1 MSGRLCF
8 QQTSAFLLGAGKISP
23 SALGFQWRFFI
34 GNNSQAK
41 CIFLWQR
48 QLLSYTRGYST
59 TRTFGPVILPW
70 SKTRSMVLGKY
81 TLTGIY
87 MWWGFLA
94 EAKPRKYSK
103 MTTLLIYVKENIIR
117 QKYCVCFRL
126 WLGCMFRLEKL
137 ALFRF
142 FIRFFLS

>member
-34 GNNSQAK
+34 GNILKLNVFFFGKDS
-41 CIFLWQR
+41 CFHTLEDI
-48 QLLSYTRGYST
+48 LLQGALGLLLCPEAR
-59 TRTFGPVILPW
+59 LHQW
-70 SKTRSMVLGKY
+70 LGKINTHWY
-81 TLTGIY
+81 IY
-87 MWWGFLA
+87 VGGVLA

-117 QKYCVCFRL
+117 QKRCVCFRL
-126 WLGCMFRLEKL
+126 
-137 ALFRF
+137 
-142 FIRFFLS
+142 